1 VDLVY
6 NIAVV
11 THLLGMAALV
21 GGYLAGQPAVN
32 EVMVWGA
39 RAQLITGIALAGM
52 AESIDSLGKD
62 PNMTKIGVK
71 LLIAVVVTAFA
82 EMGRGAAKRGRRV
95 VWMTHAAGALAIV
108 NVLIATL
115 WT

>member
-6 NIAVV
+6 NIVVV

-39 RAQLITGIALAGM
+39 RLQLITGVALVGM
-52 AESIDSLGKD
+52 AESIDTLGKD
-62 PNMTKIGVK
+62 PDMTKISVK
-71 LLIAVVVTAFA
+71 LLLAVLVTAFA
-82 EMGRGAAKRGRRV
+82 EMGRGAAKRGRPKA
-95 VWMTHAAGALAIV
+95 WMTHAAGALGIG

-115 WT
+115 WV